1 MERNIGRHVRPSNA
15 SAISELGLHATVIT
29 CVLGRFTLL
38 LLTWILTC
46 SEKYAPSRDACIVAA
61 ERVLEMLE
69 RGVELDDA
77 FLNFSRAHNLAFIAT
92 TVCFMALCHEAWPN
106 SSEGLTGL
114 VMRGVNLL
122 E

>member
-1 MERNIGRHVRPSNA
+1 
-15 SAISELGLHATVIT
+15 
-29 CVLGRFTLL
+29 
-38 LLTWILTC
+38 
-46 SEKYAPSRDACIVAA
+46 
-61 ERVLEMLE
+61 MLE

-92 TVCFMALCHEAWPN
+92 IVCFMALCHEARPN

-114 VMRGVNLL
+114 VMKGVNLL